1 MFEFHCTKTLL
12 SPEQRGNL
20 YLATGE
26 MAACPSPPYCSKKG
40 PPCYPLFEEEHV
52 DLQFTS
58 SVPLAFV
65 SNSEHSVLQKLNNHI
80 INVLTE
86 FFVSFSCQMKVIKH
100 VLVAYDAITPYKAWI
115 RVQVN

>member
-1 MFEFHCTKTLL
+1 MNSTVQKHYYHQSRGEICTSLL
-12 SPEQRGNL
+12 VRWQPAPVPL
-20 YLATGE
+20 I
-26 MAACPSPPYCSKKG
+26 AAKKALLVN
-40 PPCYPLFEEEHV
+40 PLFEEEHV

-86 FFVSFSCQMKVIKH
+86 FFVSFSRQMKVIKH